1 MQNSPPRIPAMIPT
15 KESSFVDA
23 EPTAPVDVHVGR
35 TTGFGVDVGASVG
48 VANFV
53 IVGVVDILILDE
65 RLVGVVVSGILVF
78 ASVLV
83 CDAMLVCVVVAVD
96 ATIVVIVVLVVVV
109 LVCAAVLVGA
119 GVLLVLVRDADV
131 FVTDTVMLVGVLVC
145 AAILV
150 GAGVLLLLVRD
161 ADVLVTA
168 EQTPPSG
175 PV

>member
-1 MQNSPPRIPAMIPT
+1 M
-15 KESSFVDA
+15 
-23 EPTAPVDVHVGR
+23 
-35 TTGFGVDVGASVG
+35 
-48 VANFV
+48 
-53 IVGVVDILILDE
+53 
-65 RLVGVVVSGILVF
+65 LVG
-78 ASVLV
+78 
-83 CDAMLVCVVVAVD
+83 
-96 ATIVVIVVLVVVV
+96 V
-109 LVCAAVLVGA
+109 LVCAVILVGA
-119 GVLLVLVRDADV
+119 GVLLLLVRDADV